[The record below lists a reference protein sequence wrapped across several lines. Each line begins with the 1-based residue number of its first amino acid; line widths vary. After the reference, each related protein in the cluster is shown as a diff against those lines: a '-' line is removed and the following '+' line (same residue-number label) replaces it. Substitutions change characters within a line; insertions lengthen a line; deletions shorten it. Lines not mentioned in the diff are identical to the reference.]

1 MQSIAPA
8 AGVVPARAHA
18 HAAAASMV
26 NAFDYVNQTPVP
38 ISAHALS
45 STKDAVLRTAVTNA
59 SRVMTFL
66 HDTFGRNGVDGH
78 GQKLDVVVHVTQP
91 EDWGLGM
98 PDTGGDDA
106 RGAAHGLRRGAT
118 AEVPMN
124 NAFWDSESAKMY
136 LGDGDGAMFTPL
148 GGSVDIIAHETGHAV
163 LDSEVKMSFDPTE
176 SPTAPQQGALHESFG
191 DVLGALIEGDWQ
203 IGEDTFTPGTPGDA
217 IRDLSKPEQFTD
229 MREVGS
235 ETEPHLL
242 ADIPNLAAYRAA
254 QA

>member
-1 MQSIAPA
+1 
-8 AGVVPARAHA
+8 
-18 HAAAASMV
+18 
-26 NAFDYVNQTPVP
+26 
-38 ISAHALS
+38 
-45 STKDAVLRTAVTNA
+45 
-59 SRVMTFL
+59 
-66 HDTFGRNGVDGH
+66 
-78 GQKLDVVVHVTQP
+78 
-91 EDWGLGM
+91 
-98 PDTGGDDA
+98 
-106 RGAAHGLRRGAT
+106 
-118 AEVPMN
+118 MN

-229 MREVGS
+229 MSEVGS

-254 QA
+254 QAIGQHDMGQVWYHGFIDRMVDHASFADAAAATVAAARSIYGAKSSQATAVTQAWTSVGVTPSTKLR